1 MDVFFIRISFYCFF
15 FFHRNVKDLVILTA
29 GTQVL
34 ALTSNWFW
42 FLLLLAPF
50 RAIWMLWGAVIQP
63 WMNQKNVAPEVDEK
77 KQKKLDRK
85 MKREQK
91 FR

>member
-1 MDVFFIRISFYCFF
+1 MLTHDFAFKKNF
-15 FFHRNVKDLVILTA
+15 RNVKDLIILTA
-29 GTQVL
+29 ATQVL
-34 ALTSNWFW
+34 ALMSNWFW

-50 RAIWMLWGAVIQP
+50 RAIWMLWGTIIQP
-63 WMNQKNVAPEVDEK
+63 WLNQKNEQPDVDEK